1 MLICHTSDA
10 IRHMVICVTFSY
22 SIRRQSSAHGK
33 TKESDMIK
41 ESRKLELMHDEQS
54 NLEIIVA
61 VSAMVGV
68 IGLATSIF

>member
-1 MLICHTSDA
+1 
-10 IRHMVICVTFSY
+10 
-22 SIRRQSSAHGK
+22 
-33 TKESDMIK
+33 MIK
-41 ESRKLELMHDEQS
+41 ESRKLESMYDEQS